1 MESSI
6 KDEVL
11 RKQLENQDL
20 RQRPFVPDIPM
31 IEMVSTTSCG
41 DIHGRKATT
50 EIKTDDSAMATLAVM
65 QAELAKDREKH
76 NIETQKVEEFKKSY
90 IKIRTDN
97 IVLDHQSAIELAK
110 MIHQEADTITY
121 DDIC

>member
-11 RKQLENQDL
+11 RKQLENQGL
-20 RQRPFVPDIPM
+20 WQRPFVPDIPP
-31 IEMVSTTSCG
+31 ISWE
-41 DIHGRKATT
+41 DLRNHRATT
-50 EIKTDDSAMATLAVM
+50 EIKTDDSAMAALAAM
-65 QAELAKDREKH
+65 QAQLAKDREKH
-76 NIETQKVEEFKKSY
+76 NRETQKVEEFKKSY

-97 IVLDHQSAIELAK
+97 TVLDHQSAIELAK

>member
-11 RKQLENQDL
+11 RKQLENRGL
-20 RQRPFVPDIPM
+20 WQRPFVPDIPP
-31 IEMVSTTSCG
+31 ISWE
-41 DIHGRKATT
+41 DLRNRRATT
-50 EIKTDDSAMATLAVM
+50 EIKTDDSAMAALAAM
-65 QAELAKDREKH
+65 QAQLAKDREKH
-76 NIETQKVEEFKKSY
+76 NRETQKVEEFKKSY

-97 IVLDHQSAIELAK
+97 TVLDHQSAIELAK